1 MHLLDLVVGQVQL
14 EQLLELSEDGPD
26 CLHIQPIQGQLFDG
40 PKVAEGLEV
49 RYAGLAEVQLDEV
62 LEVKDAVDLLD
73 GVVGQGELVDPGK
86 IVEELHLLDE
96 VLEQAALLQLLQF
109 LYSLEAFKLVAGAA
123 DLGQVDQLGEGLEAA
138 DAVVVEADDSEV
150 EEALDPFQGSETVV
164 ADVEDFEVGEE
175 PQEGK
180 LFDVAEVEVELAEA
194 VGEALHEFGG
204 KLPLDHVHLVGDLPE
219 LHADRVALV
228 GCVVPEAVDVDEL
241 DELLLE
247 DVLQKELIKLIN
259 INRLRNY
266 ASDKCNSVSMEFRE
280 VTDEM
285 DMIEGK
291 FPPELMESF
300 SHRLSK
306 LYLNFGYIEKL
317 AFLGLFPNLKVLY
330 IRNNRLASLEGVEC
344 LLNLGVIC
352 FDNNSVSSLEPLT
365 ELVNLTQ
372 VSGTSNQLESLKGI

>member
-228 GCVVPEAVDVDEL
+228 GGVVPEAVDVDEL

-247 DVLQKELIKLIN
+247 DVLLDLDLQDEDGPADL
-259 INRLRNY
+259 
-266 ASDKCNSVSMEFRE
+266 E
-280 VTDEM
+280 VGDEGVLLE
-285 DMIEGK
+285 DVLEAVD
-291 FPPELMESF
+291 L
-300 SHRLSK
+300 L
-306 LYLNFGYIEKL
+306 LDD
-317 AFLGLFPNLKVLY
+317 LGLLEELYVLDVDRVLHEVDKPDFGF
-330 IRNNRLASLEGVEC
+330 IEVVPHLLVGDRHLLCPLSQLVDLEYDCV
-344 LLNLGVIC
+344 L
-352 FDNNSVSSLEPLT
+352 
-365 ELVNLTQ
+365 
-372 VSGTSNQLESLKGI
+372 